1 MEIWEKTND
10 EILVGHCTSKRHW
23 SHCAGAACSSVCAC
37 LNFAAA
43 AVCGGVLQF
52 NTKRGWWWLAIVYA
66 HEPCN
71 FQCITCPIQMLICE
85 GPPPGGA
92 RSAAATIAR
101 ARAWSCHSVIWGGL
115 LSYGCMYYV
124 EISFKLYNWR
134 SKLLIFLILT
144 GHIFF
149 DRRASALVF
158 LLLCTLYVSVQFRET
173 TKFLLSYNFSQD
185 ISKLLVDSFLKINWI
200 K

>member
-1 MEIWEKTND
+1 
-10 EILVGHCTSKRHW
+10 
-23 SHCAGAACSSVCAC
+23 
-37 LNFAAA
+37 
-43 AVCGGVLQF
+43 
-52 NTKRGWWWLAIVYA
+52 
-66 HEPCN
+66 
-71 FQCITCPIQMLICE
+71 
-85 GPPPGGA
+85 
-92 RSAAATIAR
+92 
-101 ARAWSCHSVIWGGL
+101 
-115 LSYGCMYYV
+115 MYYV

-185 ISKLLVDSFLKINWI
+185 ISKLLIDTFLKINRI
-200 K
+200 KCKCNL

>member
-1 MEIWEKTND
+1 MGRVAK
-10 EILVGHCTSKRHW
+10 L
-23 SHCAGAACSSVCAC
+23 
-37 LNFAAA
+37 
-43 AVCGGVLQF
+43 
-52 NTKRGWWWLAIVYA
+52 WL
-66 HEPCN
+66 
-71 FQCITCPIQMLICE
+71 
-85 GPPPGGA
+85 
-92 RSAAATIAR
+92 
-101 ARAWSCHSVIWGGL
+101 
-115 LSYGCMYYV
+115 YV

-185 ISKLLVDSFLKINWI
+185 ISKLLVDTFLKMNMEFCENS
-200 K
+200 KKAVF